1 MSIIKRI
8 LGQPLSEDEL
18 VNCFDNASRSILSE
32 IEQKNPFYTK
42 LFPSEDLPRVA
53 LDSVRS
59 SLHEV
64 SKTKSRKFQSRRLLG
79 QYFLFRQEEISMQ
92 YFSHECPDIMI
103 AAYSSSLIDGGDDFL
118 LKLSLKIDRGELGLE
133 HFLDMVKAYFKRK
146 YYLEIYKNNVFLT
159 VIQTFYGKIDKQEDL
174 QRYEIIVKEHL
185 KKLGV
190 ELLLKDSKEDA
201 VFSKFSEN
209 YDFSETRKRSDLIAL
224 FIQGVE
230 LNSNATI
237 ERACSDFIEL
247 LQKNYESFS
256 AIKDDLGVS

>member
-32 IEQKNPFYTK
+32 IEQKKPFLTK

-64 SKTKSRKFQSRRLLG
+64 SKTKSRKFQSRRLLR
-79 QYFLFRQEEISMQ
+79 QYFIFRQEEICMQ
-92 YFSHECPDIMI
+92 YFSHECPDIMV
-103 AAYSSSLIDGGDDFL
+103 AAYSSSLINGGDDFL

-174 QRYEIIVKEHL
+174 
-185 KKLGV
+185 
-190 ELLLKDSKEDA
+190 
-201 VFSKFSEN
+201 
-209 YDFSETRKRSDLIAL
+209 
-224 FIQGVE
+224 
-230 LNSNATI
+230 
-237 ERACSDFIEL
+237 
-247 LQKNYESFS
+247 
-256 AIKDDLGVS
+256 